1 MGAIW
6 FRLNMT
12 EGFEDL
18 FLILGGDADAVVL
31 DLDTEVVWQN
41 WAAF

>member
-1 MGAIW
+1 MGAMR

-12 EGFEDL
+12 EGFEGL
-18 FLILGGDADAVVL
+18 FDILDDDADAVVL

-41 WAAF
+41 RAAF

>member
-1 MGAIW
+1 MGAMR

-12 EGFEDL
+12 KGFEGL
-18 FLILGGDADAVVL
+18 FHIVDDDADAVVL

>member
-1 MGAIW
+1 MGAIR

-18 FLILGGDADAVVL
+18 FLILGGDADAVVF

>member
-1 MGAIW
+1 MR

-12 EGFEDL
+12 EGFEGI
-18 FLILGGDADAVVL
+18 FHILGDDADAVVL
-31 DLDTEVVWQN
+31 DLDTEVVWPN